1 MPNLLQSFQG
11 RDIGFLRVVA
21 RLWGIELVASDNVKV
36 QIELAM
42 ALLDRTLFA
51 DTIGSLPADAR
62 SALAAIANADGKLTW
77 AVFSRNFGDIREA
90 GPARRDREKIFLNP
104 GSPAEVLY
112 FRALIAKAFFDT
124 QAGAQEFAYVPD
136 DFLELI
142 KNGDPSLIPGSDI
155 EGEREDIKNNNIE
168 ISSLEPQSIPLGR
181 PASARE
187 HTHPVAS
194 PDRLIDDAT
203 TLLAATRM
211 GISLPDTR
219 IPARVVLDFISAAGI
234 IKHSSIEDKRSIGA
248 DIEAVRR
255 FLEASRNDARNILIA
270 AWLESET
277 FNELC
282 QIPGLVCEGEWSNR
296 PLPTRKYLLSLINN
310 IPENT
315 WWSLPVFIQS
325 IKEKDPDFQ
334 RPAGDYDSWFI
345 KRESDNTYLRGFN
358 NWNEVDGAL
367 VRYMIIG
374 PMFWLGLVDVATPEE
389 SDVVTAFRTKKGKSS
404 TSVPETARLFVSSGG
419 KIVVPRLL
427 SRLVRYQVARFC
439 EWEEEKEEE
448 YHYRISTFS
457 LKQAAE
463 QGLKVKQLL
472 SLLSRNTASEIPPA
486 FLKALKRW
494 ELNGIE
500 ATVKNQTIL
509 KVNRPEVLEELRESK
524 AGRFL
529 GETLGPVTVVV
540 KPGAQTKVL
549 AALAEL
555 GLLAEVGGDE

>member
-1 MPNLLQSFQG
+1 
-11 RDIGFLRVVA
+11 
-21 RLWGIELVASDNVKV
+21 
-36 QIELAM
+36 
-42 ALLDRTLFA
+42 
-51 DTIGSLPADAR
+51 
-62 SALAAIANADGKLTW
+62 
-77 AVFSRNFGDIREA
+77 
-90 GPARRDREKIFLNP
+90 
-104 GSPAEVLY
+104 
-112 FRALIAKAFFDT
+112 
-124 QAGAQEFAYVPD
+124 
-136 DFLELI
+136 
-142 KNGDPSLIPGSDI
+142 
-155 EGEREDIKNNNIE
+155 
-168 ISSLEPQSIPLGR
+168 
-181 PASARE
+181 
-187 HTHPVAS
+187 VAS

-404 TSVPETARLFVSSGG
+404 MSVPETARLFVSSGG